1 MAFIQQGPRLPH
13 PLHHDRVLGAWL
25 RTHFE
30 PDELAGFL
38 PDLAHLGDYAVAA
51 HARSL
56 PGLREEPVLRQWD
69 AWGRRID
76 HIALGTAWREGAAL
90 TARHG
95 LLWAGHEPHSAGL
108 QRCSQFA
115 RVYLYHVA
123 SAFYTCPLAMTDGAA
138 TVLKANPGLPLA
150 AAALPHFLS
159 HSAEDLWLAGQW
171 MTETS
176 GGSDVSRTEVEA
188 RQDGAG
194 RWHLYGRKWF
204 ASAIVGEAALALA
217 RPAGAGAGSS
227 ALGLFFAQTRTDE
240 GSWRD
245 GLRIERL
252 KDKLGTRE
260 LPTAE
265 IALDGLEAVPVG
277 EPSQGVRK
285 IAPVLNITRT
295 WNTICALATMRR
307 ALALACDYAQRREAF
322 GGVLADKP
330 LHRETLA
337 GLAAE
342 FEAAFALGFGV
353 ARLLGIVES
362 GLADAAT
369 HAAWRVLTPL
379 AKLWTGKLAV
389 CITSECLEAFGGAGY
404 IEDTGLPLLLRDAQ
418 VYPIWEGTTNVL
430 AMDALRV
437 LEEGPAPLASWLGS
451 QWPRQNPDGLG
462 VLAALDAATRW
473 WQQVQ
478 PDTARL
484 QAGAR
489 GLALT
494 LARCAAAT
502 LLAQTAQSAGE
513 IGDPR
518 PAAALRRFLANGLLR
533 LPALAADESSA
544 ILSQD

>member
-13 PLHHDRVLGAWL
+13 PLHHDRVLGVWL
-25 RTHFE
+25 RIHFE
-30 PDELAGFL
+30 PDELAGFQPHL
-38 PDLAHLGDYAVAA
+38 ENLGDYAIAA
-51 HARSL
+51 YTRSV
-56 PGLREEPVLRQWD
+56 PGRGEEPELTHWD

-76 HIALGTAWREGAAL
+76 HITLGTAWREGAAL

-95 LLWAGHEPHSAGL
+95 LLWAGHEPHPSGL

-138 TVLKANPGLPLA
+138 TVLKANPELPLA
-150 AAALPHFLS
+150 ARLLPRFLS
-159 HSAEDLWLAGQW
+159 RSAESLWLAGQW

-176 GGSDVSRTEVEA
+176 GGSDVSGTEVEA

-194 RWHLYGRKWF
+194 RWRLYGRKWF
-204 ASAIVGEAALALA
+204 ASAIVGDAALALA
-217 RPAGAGAGSS
+217 RPAGAGPGSS
-227 ALGLFFAQTRTDE
+227 ALGLFLAQTRTDE
-240 GSWRD
+240 GSWCD

-265 IALDGLEAVPVG
+265 ITLDGLEAVPIG

-307 ALALACDYAQRREAF
+307 ALALAHDYAMRRAAF
-322 GGVLADKP
+322 GGILADKP

-362 GLADAAT
+362 GLADAAD

-389 CITSECLEAFGGAGY
+389 CIASECLEAFGGAGY
-404 IEDTGLPLLLRDAQ
+404 IEDTGLPLLLRNAQ

-430 AMDALRV
+430 ALDALRV
-437 LEEGPAPLASWLGS
+437 LEHGPAPLTSWLRS
-451 QWPRQNPDGLG
+451 QWPRRNPEGMA

-478 PDTARL
+478 TDAPRL

-502 LLAQTAQSAGE
+502 FLAKTAQSAGE

-518 PAAALRRFLANGLLR
+518 PAAALRRFLANGVLR
-533 LPALAADESSA
+533 LPPLAADESSA
-544 ILSQD
+544 VLSQD